1 MTTVAAITKP
11 TRVTVD
17 PECIVVLPE
26 FIARQGDRD
35 PAHIRTLAQVARTGA
50 PLDPVLLWRDNGSDA
65 TTLTLL
71 DGAYRLS
78 AYRTAKWAEPIPALV
93 FECSRKEALLI
104 AAQANSRD
112 RKGLTPQEKQD
123 FAWRLVRE
131 EGVTFS
137 KSELVRA
144 TGVSDRSIARMRAR
158 WRELRE
164 RPQAIVTGRW
174 WRDREDAQ
182 GDESASQQMSD
193 AAKEAAIREHVTRL
207 RDLLD
212 RRKGHP
218 ILRDKDAVFEIVARA
233 LGEPHDRALAHYI
246 LGGADEADDWME
258 GEVERVGNYNH
269 LTEITD
275 DEDEEDNPD
284 F

>member
-1 MTTVAAITKP
+1 VTVVAAVSKP
-11 TRVTVD
+11 TRVLVD
-17 PECIVVLPE
+17 PECIAVLPE

-35 PAHIRTLAQVARTGA
+35 PAHIRTLAQVVRAGSL
-50 PLDPVLLWRDNGSDA
+50 LDPLLLWRDPESGANA
-65 TTLTLL
+65 LTLL

-78 AYRTAKWAEPIPALV
+78 AYRTAKWTGLIPARIV
-93 FECSRKEALLI
+93 ECSRKEALLL
-104 AAQANSRD
+104 AAGANSKD
-112 RKGLTPQEKQD
+112 RKGLTPHEKQD
-123 FAWRLVRE
+123 FAWRLVRD

-137 KSELVRA
+137 KAELVRA

-158 WRELRE
+158 WRQLRE
-164 RPQAIVTGRW
+164 QPEVIVTGRW

-182 GDESASQQMSD
+182 SDREFGEELSD
-193 AAKEAAIREHVTRL
+193 AAKEAAIREHVTKL

-218 ILRDKDAVFEIVARA
+218 ILSDKDAVFEIVVRA

-246 LGGADEADDWME
+246 LGGSDEADDWMD
-258 GEVERVGNYNH
+258 GDVERVGNYSH
-269 LTEITD
+269 LTEFV
-275 DEDEEDNPD
+275 DEDDEEDNPD